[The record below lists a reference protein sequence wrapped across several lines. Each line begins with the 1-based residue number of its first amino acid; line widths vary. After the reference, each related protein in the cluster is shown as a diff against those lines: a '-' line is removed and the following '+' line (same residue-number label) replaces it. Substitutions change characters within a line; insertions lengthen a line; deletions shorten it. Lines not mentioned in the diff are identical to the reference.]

1 MINPS
6 RKPDRGSSLG
16 GPLPV
21 AAERPFRAFLSHR
34 YKSPR
39 VNEYFFSLFEG
50 IGIPLFQVDEGIKTT
65 CVTRLERMVRDSDG
79 FIGLYPFPSESDPNA
94 ENLREASRYF
104 RLELDLAER
113 AGKPAISF
121 IDESYGAVVRPA
133 PSIVQVRFRD
143 AEVVLGARMPAEE
156 DVKLRISE
164 FCNRVEAARAYGLSR
179 SMAGQDRTKVGI
191 LLPPDDG
198 SGTGYAP
205 EHISLIEEEI
215 QRVTPPREAV
225 RMRWPPMLDS
235 QFEAALEDMDW
246 VVVDLGPISTA
257 CGIVSYLHGHFTP
270 MLRLRRVT
278 KQIAEESSESQFE
291 KTLYGSFEVGYRKDI
306 VRWTDEANLKGEID
320 KRIGLINFKSTFFAS
335 RDEALKYFRK
345 AALRNEAVFVSY
357 RGADRARAGPI
368 IEALKRKFQ
377 VVFDYAPA
385 DERSIAAGTNWI
397 EEIFRQIATMPLGTM
412 LLSPDYLESG
422 NCLHEMNEMIA
433 QRDSGRMRV
442 VPIRLR
448 DVPLP
453 PAIRA
458 IQYLRTENFEN
469 ADQLVAA
476 FIQDIDR
483 AKSG

>member
-1 MINPS
+1 
-6 RKPDRGSSLG
+6 
-16 GPLPV
+16 
-21 AAERPFRAFLSHR
+21 LSHS

-39 VNEYFFSLFEG
+39 VNEYFFDLFEG
-50 IGIPLFQVDEGIKTT
+50 IASPQFQVDEGIKAT

-79 FIGLYPFPSESDPNA
+79 FIGLYPFPSDSDPSV
-94 ENLREASRYF
+94 ENLRKASRYF

-121 IDESYGAVVRPA
+121 IDQRFGAVVRPA
-133 PSIVQVRFRD
+133 PSMVQVRFRD

-156 DVKLRISE
+156 DVRLRISE

-179 SMAGQDRTKVGI
+179 SLAGQDRTKVGI

-198 SGTGYAP
+198 HGTGYAP
-205 EHISLIEEEI
+205 EHISLIAEEI
-215 QRVTPPREAV
+215 ERLMPQQAV
-225 RMRWPPMLDS
+225 RMPWPPMLDS
-235 QFEAALEDMDW
+235 NFEAALEDMDW
-246 VVVDLGPISTA
+246 IVVDLGPVSTA
-257 CGIVSYLHGHFTP
+257 CGIVSYLHGRFTP
-270 MLRLRRVT
+270 MLRLRRVI

-291 KTLYGSFEVGYRKDI
+291 KTLYGSFEVGFRKDI
-306 VRWTDEANLKGEID
+306 VRWTDETSLKNEID
-320 KRIGLINFKSTFFAS
+320 RRIDLIKFRSTFFVT

-357 RGADRARAGPI
+357 RGTDRAQASPI
-368 IEALKRKFQ
+368 IEAFKRTFQ

-397 EEIFRQIATMPLGTM
+397 EEIFKQIATMPLGTM

-433 QRDSGRMRV
+433 QRDSGKMRV

-448 DVPLP
+448 EAALP

-458 IQYLRTENFEN
+458 IQYLRTEDFED
-469 ADQLVAA
+469 AHQLVAA
-476 FIQDIDR
+476 FVEDIDR

>member
-1 MINPS
+1 MP
-6 RKPDRGSSLG
+6 
-16 GPLPV
+16 
-21 AAERPFRAFLSHR
+21 AEAQGPFRAFLSHR

-39 VNEYFFSLFEG
+39 VNEYFFRLFEG
-50 IGIPLFQVDEGIKTT
+50 IGSPLFQVDEGIRAT
-65 CVTRLERMVRDSDG
+65 CVTRLECMLRDSDA
-79 FIGLYPFPSESDPNA
+79 FIGLYPFPSESDPNFA
-94 ENLREASRYF
+94 NLREASRYF

-121 IDESYGAVVRPA
+121 IDQRYGAVVRPA
-133 PSIVQVRFRD
+133 PSVVQVRFRD
-143 AEVVLGARMPAEE
+143 AEVVLGTRMPGEE

-164 FCNRVEAARAYGLSR
+164 FCNRVESGRAYGLSR
-179 SMAGQDRTKVGI
+179 GLAGQDRTQVGI

-198 SGTGYAP
+198 CGAGYTP

-215 QRVTPPREAV
+215 KDVRPPREAV
-225 RMRWPPMLDS
+225 RMQWPPRLDS
-235 QFEAALEDMDW
+235 KFETALENMDW
-246 VVVDLGPISTA
+246 VVVDLGPASTA
-257 CGIVSYLHGHFTP
+257 CGIVSYLHGRFTP
-270 MLRLRRVT
+270 MLRLHRVSG
-278 KQIAEESSESQFE
+278 QIADKSSESELE

-306 VRWTDEANLKGEID
+306 IRWTDDDELKEEID
-320 KRIGLINFKSTFFAS
+320 KRIGLINFESKFLTT

-357 RGADRARAGPI
+357 RGADRAQADPI
-368 IEALKRKFQ
+368 IAALKRKFQ

-385 DERSIAAGTNWI
+385 DERSIPAGTNWI
-397 EEIFRQIATMPLGTM
+397 EEIFKQIATMPLGAM

-433 QRDSGRMRV
+433 QRDSGKMRV

-448 DVPLP
+448 EAPLP

-458 IQYLRTENFEN
+458 IQYLRAENFEN

-476 FIQDIDR
+476 FIEDID
-483 AKSG
+483 KG